1 VISAVDAG
9 AVLGETPPV
18 SSSSPARAA
27 GGPAAGRRPGN
38 APLAVGTVLLVLLAT
53 VAVVPGVFTDAD
65 PRSCDLADSLVP
77 PSWSHPFG
85 FDVFG
90 CDLAAKTVY
99 GARTSLLLALSVV
112 ALTGLLAVVL
122 GTLAGYAGGLLDG
135 LVSRV
140 TDVWSGIPLVLGG
153 VVLLSATDRRG
164 VWQVVA
170 VLAVFSWPP
179 MVRIARASTRQVLAL
194 DHVTA
199 ARALGVGPLR
209 LLARHVLPN
218 AARPLV
224 VFASAYA
231 GVLIS
236 AEAVLTF
243 AGVGL
248 QRPTESWGILL
259 QQGGEVASRAPHALV
274 LPSVVLVVAVAA
286 FVLLG
291 EGLRNAG
298 RGAHDR

>member
-1 VISAVDAG
+1 MPS
-9 AVLGETPPV
+9 PV
-18 SSSSPARAA
+18 R
-27 GGPAAGRRPGN
+27 PAAWLRRWN
-38 APLAVGTVLLVLLAT
+38 APLGVAVVLLGLLT
-53 VAVVPGVFTDAD
+53 VAVLAPGTLTGDD

-77 PSWSHPFG
+77 PSWAHPFG
-85 FDVFG
+85 HDLFG
-90 CDLAAKTVY
+90 CDLLAKTLY
-99 GARTSLLLALSVV
+99 GGRTSLLLAVSVV
-112 ALTGLLAVVL
+112 VLTGLLAVVV

-135 LVSRV
+135 VVSRV

-179 MVRIARASTRQVLAL
+179 MLRIVRASTRQVLAL
-194 DHVTA
+194 EYVTA
-199 ARALGVGPLR
+199 ARALGAGPVR
-209 LLARHVLPN
+209 LLTRHVLPS
-218 AARPLV
+218 AVRPLL

-248 QRPTESWGILL
+248 RRPTESWGILL
-259 QQGGEVASRAPHALV
+259 QQGGEAASRAPHALV
-274 LPSVVLVVAVAA
+274 APSLVLVVTVSAL
-286 FVLLG
+286 VLLG
-291 EGLRNAG
+291 EGLRAAG
-298 RGAHDR
+298 RTAHGR

>member
-1 VISAVDAG
+1 M
-9 AVLGETPPV
+9 
-18 SSSSPARAA
+18 
-27 GGPAAGRRPGN
+27 
-38 APLAVGTVLLVLLAT
+38 
-53 VAVVPGVFTDAD
+53 
-65 PRSCDLADSLVP
+65 
-77 PSWSHPFG
+77 
-85 FDVFG
+85 
-90 CDLAAKTVY
+90 
-99 GARTSLLLALSVV
+99 
-112 ALTGLLAVVL
+112 LAVVL
-122 GTLAGYAGGLLDG
+122 GTFAGYTGGLLDG
-135 LVSRV
+135 VVSRV

-179 MVRIARASTRQVLAL
+179 MLRIVRASTRQALAL
-194 DHVTA
+194 EYVTA
-199 ARALGVGPLR
+199 ARALGAGPGR
-209 LLARHVLPN
+209 LLTRHVLPS
-218 AARPLV
+218 AVRPLL

-274 LPSVVLVVAVAA
+274 LPSLVLVAAVAA

-291 EGLRNAG
+291 EGLRAAG
-298 RGAHDR
+298 RTAPGR